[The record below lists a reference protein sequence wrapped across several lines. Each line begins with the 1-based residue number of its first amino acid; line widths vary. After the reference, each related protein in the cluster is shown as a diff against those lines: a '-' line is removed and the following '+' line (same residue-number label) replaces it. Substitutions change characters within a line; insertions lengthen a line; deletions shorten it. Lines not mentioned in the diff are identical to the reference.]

1 MYIRRKVFSLLQDET
16 GEERYFSTTD
26 FDLDVD
32 ERVFAEAEEEEPK
45 KLSKGA
51 KIALGTAG
59 ALGTTAAGIVGAKY
73 AGKALLKK
81 GAKIAEQAEK
91 AAKAAKEA
99 SNKRGYI
106 NGTLSRTSLSKLPEE
121 ARKPMFEEAR
131 KLEKTA
137 KKNAAK
143 AEKLAKSAEWRNKTG
158 EILSAPAD
166 FVVDKT
172 GKVWKFLGD
181 KAASVKE
188 KTTKAYKNAKAPWY
202 LKKD

>member
-16 GEERYFSTTD
+16 GEERYYSTTD
-26 FDLDVD
+26 FDLDVE
-32 ERVFAEAEEEEPK
+32 ERVFAEAEEEPK

-51 KIALGTAG
+51 KIGIGVGGGLAA
-59 ALGTTAAGIVGAKY
+59 TAAGIVGAKY

-91 AAKAAKEA
+91 AAKAAKA
-99 SNKRGYI
+99 AKNKEGYI
-106 NGTLSRTSLSKLPEE
+106 YGTLSRTSLSKLPEE
-121 ARKPMFEEAR
+121 ARKPMVEEAR
-131 KLEKTA
+131 KLTKTA
-137 KKNAAK
+137 EKNAKK